1 VIIEAASLDVTQ
13 HTAQYELLRS
23 QVLGTQGNTSRPA
36 LSTQP
41 RGVGLALLLREG
53 MPGWLN
59 AIGAVI
65 RASLA
70 QQTIDAN
77 QTQVPA
83 NPAACPLI
91 PAWLSGVQRH
101 NITTFIA
108 SLVLSTRVERSSLM
122 EGSRSCQ

>member
-1 VIIEAASLDVTQ
+1 VIIEAPSLDVTQ

-36 LSTQP
+36 LSAQP
-41 RGVGLALLLREG
+41 RGVGLALVLREG

-70 QQTIDAN
+70 QRGTDASQTP
-77 QTQVPA
+77 VPG
-83 NPAACPLI
+83 NPAPGLLI

-101 NITTFIA
+101 DITTLLA
-108 SLVLSTRVERSSLM
+108 SLVLSTRVERSSPM